1 MSELLERLLR
11 QEEELQFASFNED
24 DAWELGSLFVKR
36 ARKEG
41 LSITVDISTK
51 DKVLFHYSARGTNP
65 DNDQWVIRKKNLV
78 NRFGQS
84 SYRFGEKLRQDKTTI
99 EQRYLVSE
107 ADYAPHGGCFPLAI
121 RNVGIIG
128 TITVSGLAQE
138 ADHELVVETVRA
150 FLGGAR

>member
-1 MSELLERLLR
+1 MNELLERLLR

-24 DAWELGSLFVKR
+24 DAWELGSLLVKR
-36 ARKEG
+36 AREDN
-41 LSITVDISTK
+41 LAITVDISTK

-65 DNDQWVIRKKNLV
+65 DNDRWVSRKKNLV
-78 NRFGQS
+78 NRFGHS
-84 SYRFGEKLRQDKTTI
+84 SYYFGEKLKQDMTTI
-99 EQRYLVSE
+99 EERYLVSE

-138 ADHELVVETVRA
+138 DDHDFVVGTVRD
-150 FLGGAR
+150 FLGGTR

>member
-1 MSELLERLLR
+1 LP
-11 QEEELQFASFNED
+11 
-24 DAWELGSLFVKR
+24 
-36 ARKEG
+36 
-41 LSITVDISTK
+41 ITVDISTK
-51 DKVLFHYSARGTNP
+51 DKTLFHYSARGTNP

-99 EQRYLVSE
+99 EGRYLVSE

-128 TITVSGLAQE
+128 TVTVSGLAQE